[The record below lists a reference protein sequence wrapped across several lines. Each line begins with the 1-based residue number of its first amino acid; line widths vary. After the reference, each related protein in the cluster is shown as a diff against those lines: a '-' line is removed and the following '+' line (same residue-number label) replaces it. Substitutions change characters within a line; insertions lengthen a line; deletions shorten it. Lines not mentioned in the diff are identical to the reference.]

1 MEKTII
7 EKVYA
12 PHVAPHV
19 ALHVVHCISIYNSQD
34 METTWMSRN
43 GGMDKDVL
51 GIPWLS
57 SG

>member
-19 ALHVVHCISIYNSQD
+19 VHCISIYNSQE

-51 GIPWLS
+51 EIPWLS